1 MIIMIIET
9 TSYLLRLE
17 MSKPSPCTSR
27 MLLSK
32 PLMSEITFLNAKFS
46 MKTYIYIEKIKFQ
59 LKVLIINKRK

>member
-1 MIIMIIET
+1 MMIIET

-17 MSKPSPCTSR
+17 ISKPNPCTSCVF
-27 MLLSK
+27 LSK

-46 MKTYIYIEKIKFQ
+46 MKTYIYIKKIKFQ